1 MFIDNSVSDP
11 VIKTDN
17 KYYPQTFLEKCV
29 YKQQKQ
35 QKQKNYITEELKSV
49 SDPNN
54 ESESELGS
62 ASNSGSN
69 DDETKFDINND
80 A

>member
-1 MFIDNSVSDP
+1 MQMFIDNSVSDP

-35 QKQKNYITEELKSV
+35 QKQKIILLK
-49 SDPNN
+49 N
-54 ESESELGS
+54 
-62 ASNSGSN
+62 
-69 DDETKFDINND
+69 
-80 A
+80 